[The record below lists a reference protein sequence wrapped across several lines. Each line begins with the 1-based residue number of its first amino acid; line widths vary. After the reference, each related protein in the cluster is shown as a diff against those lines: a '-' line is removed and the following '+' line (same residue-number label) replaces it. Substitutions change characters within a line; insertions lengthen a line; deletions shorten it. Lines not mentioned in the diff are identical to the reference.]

1 MQRAADSSRGSSTSA
16 LLVDT
21 LKSNFAEQVALY
33 ERKIR
38 ELNRVSY
45 NCHAR
50 GSSSNRTLSN
60 HYLRI
65 RNVIDW
71 R

>member
-33 ERKIR
+33 ERKIK
-38 ELNRVSY
+38 ELNRV
-45 NCHAR
+45 R
-50 GSSSNRTLSN
+50 IGIIRESNNNKTS
-60 HYLRI
+60 
-65 RNVIDW
+65 
-71 R
+71 